1 MGIRTSPQLSFL
13 NGPRY
18 DPCRPDSKL
27 GAPSDKLAKLVEADY
42 DLLEG
47 ISGLHFHTN
56 CDGKDFSGLLATVRH
71 IKDVIPRFLKQINW
85 VKHGRRLPYSMKQKI
100 FHFC

>member
-1 MGIRTSPQLSFL
+1 VGIRINPQLSFL

-27 GAPSDKLAKLVEADY
+27 GVPSDKLAKLVEADY

-56 CDGKDFSGLLATVRH
+56 CDEKDFSGLLATVRH

-85 VKHGRRLPYSMKQKI
+85 VNMGGRYLIQ
-100 FHFC
+100 